1 MNEAVKG
8 RESERA
14 REWECEGDWVDPLFF
29 TSGMRRVLLAWF
41 FRLSLFHSS
50 SSFLSVHSL
59 LFSFLLGLHGVLP
72 CALHPLLSWR
82 LSLVASVVFLFSC
95 RKKPITLHTL
105 QRSSKVNVMGG
116 WVCRLVGHRKCPS
129 PVATLLGSS
138 CCGRVGFRKQLARL
152 SPPPCIGCCGARSDE
167 GDPPPKL
174 GVSWISGFPLGANM
188 DGCPAKL
195 CRG

>member
-1 MNEAVKG
+1 MNGWMNEAVKG

-29 TSGMRRVLLAWF
+29 TSGMRRVFLAWF

-95 RKKPITLHTL
+95 RKKPITLPL
-105 QRSSKVNVMGG
+105 RSHFKVNVNGDGWMGG
-116 WVCRLVGHRKCPS
+116 LAGRSQKVPFARGDLAWIVLLRQGRIQKAACEIVAAALHRLLR
-129 PVATLLGSS
+129 
-138 CCGRVGFRKQLARL
+138 R
-152 SPPPCIGCCGARSDE
+152 E
-167 GDPPPKL
+167 E
-174 GVSWISGFPLGANM
+174 
-188 DGCPAKL
+188 
-195 CRG
+195 